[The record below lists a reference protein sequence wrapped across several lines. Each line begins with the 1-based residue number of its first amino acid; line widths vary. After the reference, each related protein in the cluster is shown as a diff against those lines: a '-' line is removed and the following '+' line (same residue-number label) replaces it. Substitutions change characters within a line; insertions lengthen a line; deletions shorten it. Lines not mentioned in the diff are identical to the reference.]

1 MKGNKAKQAGRLRFK
16 RERQRE
22 FDLFMALARAGD
34 EGAISDL
41 WQVYGVDFREEAPC
55 PTLPCPRRHDYI
67 QR

>member
-41 WQVYGVDFREEAPC
+41 WQVYGFDFRAEAQGRAVP
-55 PTLPCPRRHDYI
+55 
-67 QR
+67 QAAGVFG